1 MIVPAG
7 GASLA
12 AATWKGFTE
21 LRSAGIIDKVPR
33 ILIVQ
38 AEGCAPVVRA
48 FGGGSDRTE
57 R

>member
-7 GASLA
+7 GASFA
-12 AATWKGFTE
+12 AATWKGFTK

-33 ILIVQ
+33 ILIVK
-38 AEGCAPVVRA
+38 AEGCVPVVRA
-48 FGGGSDRTE
+48 FRGGSDRIE

>member
-1 MIVPAG
+1 MIVLAG

-21 LRSAGIIDKVPR
+21 LRSAGIIDKVSR

>member
-7 GASLA
+7 GASFA
-12 AATWKGFTE
+12 VATWKGFTE
-21 LRSAGIIDKVPR
+21 LRSAGIIDRVPR
-33 ILIVQ
+33 ILIVK

-48 FGGGSDRTE
+48 FRGGSDRIE

>member
-1 MIVPAG
+1 M
-7 GASLA
+7 A

-21 LRSAGIIDKVPR
+21 LRSAGIIDKVSR

>member
-1 MIVPAG
+1 MIVLAG

-48 FGGGSDRTE
+48 FRGGSGRIE